1 MSQQMRSINPKA
13 RSRGFTLLEVLVS
26 MAIMTVG
33 LLGVAALIGSTLAT
47 GTQARYMNIANV
59 LASEKLDNL
68 NKWPSNDPNVAAGG
82 ALAGP
87 ANCVAGDA
95 YCDQVVVSELS
106 GANYE
111 TQTQVVNNV
120 ATTTTIVHTNSGCVD
135 TPVNCGVPAPNGNG
149 AGGGFYINGNAS
161 ITLAAT
167 TGGDGTTNPTQTYT
181 ITQGSTT
188 TTIIL
193 DNVAGLTTVY
203 SGGTTLSLAGIPQQ
217 LDPNTGQAIVHND
230 PSGNAVNPALLYVNG
245 AITGLN
251 GTVQNNEGIT
261 VVASSSVSIT
271 GDLTYMQSP
280 VSIPADTLN
289 ASTNAGV
296 LGIFTTSNINL
307 YPNSNGNLTVNAS
320 LAAIGSGSSGFAT
333 PGGSIGTWTIVGGRA
348 EDQAHSVNISTGN
361 TYYDRRFANN
371 FGPPWFPTAVPQP
384 GQAGI
389 PAGPVHM
396 SVTRLSWK
404 EVNR

>member
-1 MSQQMRSINPKA
+1 VCLFGASSVYDFTLDSIEGQAAPLAAYKGKVLLLVNVASKC
-13 RSRGFTLLEVLVS
+13 GFTPQYTALEALYEKYKDQGLV
-26 MAIMTVG
+26 V
-33 LLGVAALIGSTLAT
+33 IGF
-47 GTQARYMNIANV
+47 
-59 LASEKLDNL
+59 
-68 NKWPSNDPNVAAGG
+68 
-82 ALAGP
+82 P
-87 ANCVAGDA
+87 ANNFMAQEPGTNEEIKAFCTRKFNVTFPMYTKISVKGSDKAPLYQFLTD
-95 YCDQVVVSELS
+95 S
-106 GANYE
+106 GANP
-111 TQTQVVNNV
+111 
-120 ATTTTIVHTNSGCVD
+120 ATGGD
-135 TPVNCGVPAPNGNG
+135 G

-193 DNVAGLTTVY
+193 DNVAGLTTVS

-217 LDPNTGQAIVHND
+217 LDPNTGQPIVQND

-271 GDLTYMQSP
+271 GDLTYLQSP

-289 ASTNAGV
+289 TTTNAGV
-296 LGIFTTSNINL
+296 LGIFTTGNINL
-307 YPNSNGNLTVNAS
+307 YPDSAGNLTVNAS
-320 LAAIGSGSSGFAT
+320 LAAISGGTSGFAT

-361 TYYDRRFANN
+361 TYFDRRFANN
-371 FGPPWFPTAVPQP
+371 FGPPWFPTSVPQP

-389 PAGPVHM
+389 PAGPVTM